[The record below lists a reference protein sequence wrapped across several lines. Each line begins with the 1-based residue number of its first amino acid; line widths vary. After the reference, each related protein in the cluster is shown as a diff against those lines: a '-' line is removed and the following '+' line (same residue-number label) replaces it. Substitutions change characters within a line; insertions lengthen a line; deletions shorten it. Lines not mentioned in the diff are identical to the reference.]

1 MRVIILSHYSPSSL
15 KQPLIRDS
23 DSKALLSAMS
33 KLAEKTGNKV
43 CVSNNKIWLD
53 HFSAA
58 GQGGVGVDWALV
70 QTHTAPLSKQAIKN
84 AIKPMGEQQM
94 QLRWAKLAVCQ

>member
-1 MRVIILSHYSPSSL
+1 MRVIILSHHSPILL

-43 CVSNNKIWLD
+43 CVSNNKSWLD
-53 HFSAA
+53 HFTAA
-58 GQGGVGVDWALV
+58 GQGGVEWIGHCPDPHCP
-70 QTHTAPLSKQAIKN
+70 TEQAGN
-84 AIKPMGEQQM
+84 
-94 QLRWAKLAVCQ
+94 